1 MMCYSSLIEREW
13 GRGIT
18 MYMLNLTGEEVTI
31 LKTVLEEYL
40 SDLRMEVADTDK
52 QDFRNNLK
60 KEEETIKEILGTLT
74 RMESSEK

>member
-1 MMCYSSLIEREW
+1 
-13 GRGIT
+13 

-74 RMESSEK
+74 RMESSRK

>member
-1 MMCYSSLIEREW
+1 MCYSSLIEREW

-74 RMESSEK
+74 RMESSRK

>member
-74 RMESSEK
+74 RMESSRK